1 MEDGDGGDGGWRGM
15 GMMDDFDSCNFDAIR
30 QSIDRC

>member
-1 MEDGDGGDGGWRGM
+1 MGGMEDGGRGM
-15 GMMDDFDSCNFDAIR
+15 GMMDDFDSCNFDEIR